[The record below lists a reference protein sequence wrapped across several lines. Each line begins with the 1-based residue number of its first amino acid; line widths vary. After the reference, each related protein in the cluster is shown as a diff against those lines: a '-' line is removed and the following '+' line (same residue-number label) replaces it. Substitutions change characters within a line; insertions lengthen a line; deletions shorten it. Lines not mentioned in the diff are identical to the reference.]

1 MAKINFQNMNSM
13 VGQDAVFQGDI
24 KLEEGIIVYG
34 TVYGNIQTR
43 GAVRVSRTGKVH
55 GDIISSDVH
64 IGGNVEGNVVVEDR
78 AVLGESSILNGNL
91 TYKSL
96 IIEEGA
102 QFQGQC
108 IILNNENNIDD
119 PQVIEGGLSSLS
131 EDSSV
136 YDD

>member
-1 MAKINFQNMNSM
+1 MTKINFQNMNSM

-34 TVYGNIQTR
+34 TVYGNIQTQ

-55 GDIISSDVH
+55 GDIVSSDIH

-78 AVLGESSILNGNL
+78 AVLGESSVLHGNL

-108 IILNNENNIDD
+108 IILGNERDYDD
-119 PQVIEGGLSSLS
+119 SQTDGKESS
-131 EDSSV
+131 EIGDSSI
-136 YDD
+136 YNE

>member
-1 MAKINFQNMNSM
+1 MNSM

-34 TVYGNIQTR
+34 TVYGNIQTQ

-55 GDIISSDVH
+55 GDIVSSDIH

-78 AVLGESSILNGNL
+78 AVLGESSVLNGNL

-108 IILNNENNIDD
+108 IILGNERDYDD
-119 PQVIEGGLSSLS
+119 SQTDGKGSS
-131 EDSSV
+131 EIGDSSI
-136 YDD
+136 YNE

>member
-131 EDSSV
+131 EDSPV

>member
-1 MAKINFQNMNSM
+1 MNSM

-24 KLEEGIIVYG
+24 KLDEGIIVYG
-34 TVYGNIQTR
+34 TVYGNIHTQ

-55 GDIISSDVH
+55 GDITGSDIH
-64 IGGNVEGNVVVEDR
+64 IGGHVEGNVVVENR
-78 AVLGESSILNGNL
+78 AVLGEASLLNGNL

-108 IILNNENNIDD
+108 IIPVSFIQLMLA
-119 PQVIEGGLSSLS
+119 VSGLVESAGVSRFLKKKS
-131 EDSSV
+131 RQ
-136 YDD
+136 

>member
-24 KLEEGIIVYG
+24 KLAEGIIVYG
-34 TVYGNIQTR
+34 TVYGNIQTS
-43 GAVRVSRTGKVH
+43 GAVRVSRTGRVH
-55 GDIISSDVH
+55 GDISGSDIH
-64 IGGNVEGNVVVEDR
+64 IGGNVEGNVVVENR
-78 AVLGESSILNGNL
+78 AVLGEASLLNGNL

-108 IILNNENNIDD
+108 IILGEESASDD
-119 PQVIEGGLSSLS
+119 IQDEEEYSSALD
-131 EDSSV
+131 DSSENHG
-136 YDD
+136 

>member
-1 MAKINFQNMNSM
+1 MNSM
-13 VGQDAVFQGDI
+13 IGQDAVFQGDI

-108 IILNNENNIDD
+108 IILNNEKNIDD
-119 PQVIEGGLSSLS
+119 PQVIEGGLLSLS
-131 EDSSV
+131 EDSPV